1 MMLRTPL
8 ALETQ
13 ASLPPAGAAVNSV
26 GKAELRTW
34 SRVKGGCC
42 ADAASAIVKTARIR
56 M

>member
-13 ASLPPAGAAVNSV
+13 ATLPPVGAAVNAV
-26 GKAELRTW
+26 GKEEPRTW
-34 SRVKGGCC
+34 SRVKGADC
-42 ADAASAIVKTARIR
+42 ADAASEIARAVRIR